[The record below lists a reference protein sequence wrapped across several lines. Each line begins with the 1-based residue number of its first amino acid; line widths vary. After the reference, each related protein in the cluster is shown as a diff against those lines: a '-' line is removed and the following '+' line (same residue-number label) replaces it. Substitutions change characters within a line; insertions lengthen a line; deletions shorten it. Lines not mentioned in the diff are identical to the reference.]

1 MADAIT
7 IRGIWGG
14 MSDETAASVLGD
26 VKREA
31 PDLYR
36 EALAKSAAAFRM
48 RPEALRQ
55 QPLSR
60 QAATIRRALTQVT
73 QQDLG
78 SHILIDWL
86 GKTQKPML
94 AQFLDELGIEHED
107 GMVKEGIGPEPAP
120 ATLAA
125 AIANLRAAFP
135 PENVRVYLQA
145 FSVITADG
153 WAQLPEMIDAP
164 RTASH
169 TPVEPVVPQDR
180 V

>member
-7 IRGIWGG
+7 IRGIWSG

-31 PDLYR
+31 PDVYR
-36 EALAKSAAAFRM
+36 EALAKAAAAFRM

-78 SHILIDWL
+78 AHMLIDWL
-86 GKTQKPML
+86 GKTQRPML
-94 AQFLDELGIEHED
+94 AQFLDELGIVHED
-107 GMVKEGIGPEPAP
+107 GMVKEGVGPEPEP
-120 ATLAA
+120 TTLEA
-125 AIANLRAAFP
+125 AIANLRSSFP
-135 PENVRVYLQA
+135 PEKVRIYLQA
-145 FSVITADG
+145 FSAITADE
-153 WAQLPEMIDAP
+153 WVRLPEMIDAP
-164 RTASH
+164 RTA
-169 TPVEPVVPQDR
+169 
-180 V
+180 